1 MVAITDS
8 LALYLRPKG
17 IGVSCF
23 CPAGVLTNIVEQIR
37 VYGPPTAVQAPQIP
51 LITAEEAGELVV
63 QGILGDQ
70 PRILTNPVAGS
81 MMERHARDAEGFLRA
96 QIEYLEG
103 A

>member
-1 MVAITDS
+1 
-8 LALYLRPKG
+8 
-17 IGVSCF
+17 
-23 CPAGVLTNIVEQIR
+23 
-37 VYGPPTAVQAPQIP
+37 VQAPQIP